1 MAVFKK
7 ILDVFPTLYETEL
20 GDRKL
25 YDSLNLS
32 NGIEIHHKDIEK
44 IAMDHASEQIVD
56 AAQHMDAVEDC
67 VNNFKSGVYWYIS
80 NKDKVDSL
88 SDDDWLEVISFAAA
102 DYSKLIC
109 QNIEVDTDEYGFKD
123 AIRFID
129 VTESDF
135 SDGILWAKANYS
147 KLNM

>member
-1 MAVFKK
+1 MTVFRK
-7 ILDVFPTLYETEL
+7 ILDVFPNLYETEL

-32 NGIEIHHKDIEK
+32 KGIDFHHKDIEK
-44 IAMDHASEQIVD
+44 VAMDYASEQIVE
-56 AAQHMDAVEDC
+56 AVQHQDAVEDC
-67 VNNFKSGVYWYIS
+67 VSNFKSGAYWYIS

-88 SDDDWLEVISFAAA
+88 SDDDWLEVISFAAT

-109 QNIEVDTDEYGFKD
+109 QNIEVDTDEYDFKD

-135 SDGILWAKANYS
+135 SDGLLWAKANYS
-147 KLNM
+147 KLNI

>member
-7 ILDVFPTLYETEL
+7 ILDVFPTLYGTEL

-44 IAMDHASEQIVD
+44 IAMDHASEHIVD

-67 VNNFKSGVYWYIS
+67 VNNFKSGAYWYLS

-88 SDDDWLEVISFAAA
+88 SDNDWLEVISFAAT
-102 DYSKLIC
+102 DYSKRIC
-109 QNIEVDTDEYGFKD
+109 QSIEVDTDEYDLKD
-123 AIRFID
+123 AIRFTE
-129 VTESDF
+129 VTENDF
-135 SDGILWAKANYS
+135 SDGILWAKENYS
-147 KLNM
+147 KFNL